1 MCVCDKTNNVG
12 VCSLHLFTLQ
22 LCTEVKV
29 MSPKVIRNSNIC
41 VCVCVCD
48 CDRTN
53 HLGVPSFIHT
63 SAMHP
68 R

>member
-1 MCVCDKTNNVG
+1 MRERESMCVCDKTNNVG

-41 VCVCVCD
+41 VCVCVCVIVI
-48 CDRTN
+48 
-53 HLGVPSFIHT
+53 GQII
-63 SAMHP
+63 
-68 R
+68 